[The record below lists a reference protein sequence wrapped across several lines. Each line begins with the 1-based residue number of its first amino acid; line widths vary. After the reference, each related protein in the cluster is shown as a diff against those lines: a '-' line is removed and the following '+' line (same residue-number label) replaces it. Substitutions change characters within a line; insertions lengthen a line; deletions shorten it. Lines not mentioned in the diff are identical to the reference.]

1 VGVTLSL
8 ELPVAALV
16 ESALER
22 RRPLLARLAAEE
34 TDCYRIFHGVSEGR
48 PGLAVDRYGDLLLFQ
63 TWREPL
69 EEVELA
75 TLSEL
80 ITSHLGSE
88 LTTVWNHRGD
98 DKKKSYSE
106 WHAAPDLAEMEAQ
119 EAGLRFSVDPRHGGR
134 DPLFFLDF
142 RAARRRIRAEAS
154 GRSVLNLFSYT
165 GTAGIA
171 ALAGGAS
178 EVLHVDFAASAL
190 GVAKSNASR
199 NGYSESESAVLLAD
213 ALLVT
218 RQLAGLPIKGRGV
231 HRGRR
236 GGRMDHRA
244 HRKPA
249 SAVTPRQYD
258 LVVLDPPRWATSRF
272 GAVDLVRDYQGVF
285 KPALLATRP
294 GGGMLVANNA
304 AALKLDDWVGILER
318 CAAKAGRPIR
328 ELEVISPDEDFP
340 SFDGAHPLKL
350 AWLDV

>member
-1 VGVTLSL
+1 MGVPLNTEVPFAGLL
-8 ELPVAALV
+8 
-16 ESALER
+16 ESAFER
-22 RRPLLARLAAEE
+22 RGPLLARLTAEG
-34 TDCYRIFHGVSEGR
+34 TDCYRIFHGVAEGR
-48 PGLAVDRYGDLLLFQ
+48 PGLTVDRYGEILLFQ

-69 EEVELA
+69 EEAELA
-75 TLSEL
+75 KVSEQVS
-80 ITSHLGSE
+80 SHLGVA
-88 LTTVWNHRGD
+88 LTTVWNHRGG
-98 DKKKSYSE
+98 DKKKVYSE
-106 WHAAPDLAEMEAQ
+106 WHTAPDLAGTEAK

-142 RAARRRIRAEAS
+142 RAARRRLRAEAS

-165 GTAGIA
+165 GTAGVA
-171 ALAGGAS
+171 ALAGGAR
-178 EVLHVDFAASAL
+178 EVLHVDFAESAL
-190 GVAKSNASR
+190 QVAKSNAAR
-199 NGYSESESAVLLAD
+199 NGYSESESAVLLGD

-218 RQLAGLPIKGRGV
+218 RQLAGLPAKGRGV

-244 HRKPA
+244 HRKQAA
-249 SAVTPRQYD
+249 SITPRQYD

-304 AALKLDDWVGILER
+304 AALKLDDWLGILER
-318 CAAKAGRPIR
+318 CAAKAERPIR
-328 ELEVISPDEDFP
+328 KVEVIPPDEDFP
-340 SFDGAHPLKL
+340 SFDGEHPLKI

>member
-1 VGVTLSL
+1 VT
-8 ELPVAALV
+8 
-16 ESALER
+16 
-22 RRPLLARLAAEE
+22 
-34 TDCYRIFHGVSEGR
+34 
-48 PGLAVDRYGDLLLFQ
+48 
-63 TWREPL
+63 
-69 EEVELA
+69 
-75 TLSEL
+75 
-80 ITSHLGSE
+80 
-88 LTTVWNHRGD
+88 
-98 DKKKSYSE
+98 
-106 WHAAPDLAEMEAQ
+106 PDLAGTEAQ
-119 EAGLRFSVDPRHGGR
+119 EGGLRFSVDPRHGGR

-142 RAARRRIRAEAS
+142 RAARRRLRAEAS

-165 GTAGIA
+165 GTAGVA
-171 ALAGGAS
+171 ALAGGAR

-190 GVAKSNASR
+190 EVAKSNAAR

-249 SAVTPRQYD
+249 ASVTPRQYD
-258 LVVLDPPRWATSRF
+258 VVVLDPPRWATSRF

-304 AALKLDDWVGILER
+304 AALKLEDWVGILER

-328 ELEVISPDEDFP
+328 KTEVITPDDDFP
-340 SFDGAHPLKL
+340 SFDGSHPLKL